1 MKISK
6 NNYYCITLI
15 IFIAV
20 IILVILYSD
29 NIINVVNENFDIPD
43 GEMEH
48 DDRNRDDNSYRL
60 YDNEDKHVDAEN
72 IIHKFQ
78 NPSIYIRDD
87 WYDPKTKKPTIPED
101 CLHIDVLKNN
111 PSLQG
116 KWGDQADE
124 FVKFT
129 KEQPSKINPCTRC
142 GEGTFLDTYKRTC
155 TACPPGTFSD
165 KPNSLECKKCGLE
178 ETTTT
183 EGQTKCI
190 TEDDYDLSV
199 EEMEDTGEILRA
211 YNNLKD
217 KYKNLNTDYLEEV
230 NRKPAP
236 NICETV
242 TDQHEKQ
249 LSRVQEIKETNER
262 IKNLRRQVDDYMNT
276 LEDVKSIDN
285 NEIENYYPDSSQ

>member
-20 IILVILYSD
+20 II
-29 NIINVVNENFDIPD
+29 VVNENFDIPD
-43 GEMEH
+43 GEIEH
-48 DDRNRDDNSYRL
+48 ADRDPNTFQI
-60 YDNEDKHVDAEN
+60 YDNEDKHKDGKHN
-72 IIHKFQ
+72 YQ
-78 NPSIYIRDD
+78 SPSVYIRND
-87 WYDPKTKKPTIPED
+87 WNSSKPPQD

-116 KWGDQADE
+116 KWGDETDE

-142 GEGTFLDTYKRTC
+142 GAGTFLDTYKRTC

-165 KPNSLECKKCGLE
+165 KPNSLECKKCGLG

-190 TEDDYDLSV
+190 YEDDYDLSV

-211 YNNLKD
+211 YNNLKN
-217 KYKNLNTDYLEEV
+217 KYKRLNNNYLEEV
-230 NRKPAP
+230 NIKTAP

-242 TDQHEKQ
+242 SDQHEKQ

-276 LEDVKSIDN
+276 LEDVESIDN
-285 NEIENYYPDSSQ
+285 NEINSYYLDSSQ